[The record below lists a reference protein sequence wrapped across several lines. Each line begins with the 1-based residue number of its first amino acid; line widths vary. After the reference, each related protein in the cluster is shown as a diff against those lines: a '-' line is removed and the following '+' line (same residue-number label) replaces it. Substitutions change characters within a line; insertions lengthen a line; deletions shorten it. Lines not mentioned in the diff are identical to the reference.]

1 MRNPFPDN
9 ETFKKFLGLKDYFR
23 NFTTPETVR
32 RTRELARV
40 ARLLQSTGAQISFDL
55 LGSVNF
61 GMAVESS
68 DVDVVM
74 YLDCEHEEEARYD
87 NTPMLRVYES
97 LFFATILRE
106 ISDHPFK
113 LQIVDFIN
121 LRRLERAIREP
132 GFDDD
137 ILARFVFYRTIC
149 RGVNKLPIR
158 KYEKAISGNKELF
171 KRIEENLTAALVEFT
186 RSSSHRMSFNKYVA
200 RLKEQNINIPPSMLE
215 KIQDYLDATG
225 GGGDGG

>member
-1 MRNPFPDN
+1 MRNPFPEN

-23 NFTTPETVR
+23 KFTTPETVR

-40 ARLLQSTGAQISFDL
+40 ARLLHGTGEKITFDL

-74 YLDCEHEEEARYD
+74 YLDCGHEEEARYD
-87 NTPMLRVYES
+87 NTPMLRIYES
-97 LFFATILRE
+97 LFFTTILRE
-106 ISDHPFK
+106 ISNNPFK

-121 LRRLERAIREP
+121 LRRLERAIQEP

-137 ILARFVFYRTIC
+137 ILSRFVFYRTIC

-158 KYEKAISGNKELF
+158 KYEQAISGNKELF
-171 KRIEENLTAALVEFT
+171 KRIEDNLTQALIEFT
-186 RSSSHRMSFNKYVA
+186 RSSTHRMSFNKYVA
-200 RLKEQNINIPPSMLE
+200 RLKDQNVRIPPSMLE
-215 KIQDYLDATG
+215 KIQEYLDATDAG
-225 GGGDGG
+225 

>member
-9 ETFKKFLGLKDYFR
+9 PVFQKFLGLKDYFR
-23 NFTTPETVR
+23 KFTTPESVR

-40 ARLLQSTGAQISFDL
+40 ARILQKTGEKISFDL

-61 GMAVESS
+61 GMAVENS

-74 YLDCEHEEEARYD
+74 YLDCGHEEEARYD
-87 NTPMLRVYES
+87 NTPMLRIYES

-106 ISDHPFK
+106 VSNNPFR

-121 LRRLERAIREP
+121 LRRLDRAIREP

-137 ILARFVFYRTIC
+137 IIARFVFYRTIC
-149 RGVNKLPIR
+149 RGVNKPPIR
-158 KYEKAISGNKELF
+158 PYEKAIAGNKELF
-171 KRIEENLTAALVEFT
+171 RRIEETLTAALVELT
-186 RSSSHRMSFNKYVA
+186 RSSSHRLSFHKYVS
-200 RLKEQNINIPPSMLE
+200 RLQEQNVKIPPSMLE
-215 KIQDYLDATG
+215 KIQDYLTLTANG
-225 GGGDGG
+225 

>member
-1 MRNPFPDN
+1 MRNPFPEN

-23 NFTTPETVR
+23 KFTTRETVQ
-32 RTRELARV
+32 RTRALARA
-40 ARLLQSTGAQISFDL
+40 ARLIQSTGEKISFDL

-74 YLDCEHEEEARYD
+74 YLDCGHEEEARYD
-87 NTPMLRVYES
+87 NTPMLRIYES
-97 LFFATILRE
+97 LFFTTILRE
-106 ISDHPFK
+106 ISNNPFR

-158 KYEKAISGNKELF
+158 KYEQAISGNKELF
-171 KRIEENLTAALVEFT
+171 KRIEHNLTEALIELT
-186 RSSSHRMSFNKYVA
+186 RSSSHRMSFNKYVS
-200 RLKEQNINIPPSMLE
+200 RLKEQDIRIPPSMLE
-215 KIQDYLDATG
+215 KIQEYLDLTDAR
-225 GGGDGG
+225 

>member
-1 MRNPFPDN
+1 MRNPFPEN

-23 NFTTPETVR
+23 KFTTPETVR
-32 RTRELARV
+32 RTRELARA
-40 ARLLQSTGAQISFDL
+40 ARLIQATGEKISFDL

-68 DVDVVM
+68 DVDIVM
-74 YLDCEHEEEARYD
+74 YLDCGHEEEARYD

-97 LFFATILRE
+97 LFFTTILRE
-106 ISDHPFK
+106 ISDNPFK

-137 ILARFVFYRTIC
+137 IIARFVFYRTIC

-158 KYEKAISGNKELF
+158 KYEQAISGNKELF
-171 KRIEENLTAALVEFT
+171 RRIEDNLTQALIEFT
-186 RSSSHRMSFNKYVA
+186 RSSSHRMSFNKYVS
-200 RLKEQNINIPPSMLE
+200 RLKEQNVKIPPSMLE
-215 KIQDYLDATG
+215 KIQEYLDATG
-225 GGGDGG
+225 GA

>member
-1 MRNPFPDN
+1 MRNPFPEN
-9 ETFKKFLGLKDYFR
+9 ETFRKFLGLKDYFR
-23 NFTTPETVR
+23 KFTTPETVQ
-32 RTRELARV
+32 RTRELARA
-40 ARLLQSTGAQISFDL
+40 ARLIQSTGEKISFDL

-68 DVDVVM
+68 DVDIVM
-74 YLDCEHEEEARYD
+74 YLDCGHEEEARYD
-87 NTPMLRVYES
+87 NTPMLRIYES

-106 ISDHPFK
+106 ISNNPSK

-121 LRRLERAIREP
+121 LRRLDRAIREP

-158 KYEKAISGNKELF
+158 KYEQAISGNKELF
-171 KRIEENLTAALVEFT
+171 KRIEDHLTEALIEFT
-186 RSSSHRMSFNKYVA
+186 RSSSHRMSFNKYVS
-200 RLKEQNINIPPSMLE
+200 RLKEQDIKIPPSMLG
-215 KIQDYLDATG
+215 KIQEYLDTANEP
-225 GGGDGG
+225 